1 MIRCVFQHDQII
13 WIALLFIPLIISSPE
28 PLGSQDELIVY
39 PTSRRPS
46 VCCLW
51 ASTIFKDLL

>member
-13 WIALLFIPLIISSPE
+13 WIALLFILLIISSPE
-28 PLGSQDELIVY
+28 PLGLQDELIVY

-46 VCCLW
+46 VRCLS